1 MLEVTQYTATVESRS
16 AVILRVDCETMRIIG
31 AESAQVKFLFMMVH
45 KVEHVMVD
53 EAAFDK
59 FC

>member
-1 MLEVTQYTATVESRS
+1 
-16 AVILRVDCETMRIIG
+16 MRIIG
-31 AESAQVKFLFMMVH
+31 GESAQVKFLFMMVH